1 MIKMVYLF
9 LADGFEIVEAMA
21 PLDMLRRAGA
31 HVQTVGLFGKKVR
44 CSKNVEV
51 TADIGMDEVNMDDC
65 EMIILPGGL
74 PGAEHLRD
82 SEEIG
87 EIIDTAER
95 NGCFIAAICAAP
107 MVIGRRG
114 VLRGKRATCFPGY
127 EDELLGA
134 ECTGEG
140 VVRDGRVITAK
151 GAGRS
156 IEFGLALVDAL
167 YGKAIADVIKSK
179 IQC

>member
-1 MIKMVYLF
+1 MVYLF

-21 PLDMLRRAGA
+21 PLDMLRRAK
-31 HVQTVGLFGKKVR
+31 VDVKTVGLFSRTVT
-44 CSKNVEV
+44 CSKGVELK
-51 TADIGMDEVNMDDC
+51 ADLSMDEVDMKNC

-87 EIIDTAER
+87 EIVDYAEAS
-95 NGCFIAAICAAP
+95 GLYIAAICAAP

-114 VLRGKRATCFPGY
+114 VLRGKKATCFPGY

-140 VVRDGRVITAK
+140 VVRDGKVITAK

-156 IEFGLALVDAL
+156 VEFGLALVEAL
-167 YGKAIADVIKSK
+167 CGREKAAEIKEK

>member
-1 MIKMVYLF
+1 MVYLF
-9 LADGFEIVEAMA
+9 LADGFEIIEAMA

-31 HVQTVGLFGKKVR
+31 EVQTVGLFGKTVK
-44 CSKNVEV
+44 CSKNVELK
-51 TADIGMDEVNMDDC
+51 ADITIDEVNMENC

-82 SEEIG
+82 SEEIA
-87 EIIDTAER
+87 EIVDYAES
-95 NGCFIAAICAAP
+95 NSLFIAAICAAP
-107 MVIGRRG
+107 MVIGQRG

-134 ECTGEG
+134 TCTGEG
-140 VVRDGRVITAK
+140 VVRDGKVITAK

-156 IEFGLALVDAL
+156 IEFGLALVEAL
-167 YGKAIADVIKSK
+167 FGKNKAEEIKGK

>member
-1 MIKMVYLF
+1 MVYLF

-21 PLDMLRRAGA
+21 PLDMLRRAGVD
-31 HVQTVGLFGKKVR
+31 VQTVGLFGKNVV

-51 TADIGMDEVNMDDC
+51 KADITMDQVNMEDC

-87 EIIDTAER
+87 EIIDYAES
-95 NGCFIAAICAAP
+95 NSLFIAAICAAP

-127 EDELLGA
+127 ENELLGA
-134 ECTGEG
+134 DCTGEG
-140 VVRDGRVITAK
+140 VVRDGKVITGK

-156 IEFGLALVDAL
+156 IEFGLALVEAL
-167 YGKAIADVIKSK
+167 RGKAKADEIKAK